1 MIETSF
7 FGFSKR
13 EVYQYIEQIIEDYE
27 KNYDQLE
34 KQRLDLLQQR
44 DKLKLEIDQIE
55 RKLNNK
61 YQIRDIEKFNKF
73 INDYFKKEWHEIYR
87 LKAEKITLDYD
98 KTIENLK
105 NILDDLKWQI
115 YNISLIK
122 DKFFNELNNLSRLLN
137 EDNIQSNNLL
147 NKRLKYDFIVDD
159 EVIIPKNVII
169 TENLVERIKQKGLMI
184 ELLKHL
190 AREDM

>member
-115 YNISLIK
+115 YNVSLIK
-122 DKFFNELNNLSRLLN
+122 DKFFNKLNNLSRLLN